1 MHIPRGK
8 VAYALPV
15 ILAVILIG
23 AACSGGG
30 GSQKG
35 HVKAGGAASLAW
47 VGASP
52 DFIFP
57 LPPATNTNGYN
68 ANWRTRS
75 GRISRTTAT
84 AHRRR

>member
-1 MHIPRGK
+1 MHIPHGK
-8 VAYALPV
+8 AAYALPV

-57 LPPATNTNGYN
+57 LPPATNTNG
-68 ANWRTRS
+68 
-75 GRISRTTAT
+75 
-84 AHRRR
+84 